1 MSGSNNSS
9 SSSSSSPSPS
19 SLELLNYYFIK
30 LFTDS
35 YSNVSGEPKRG
46 SFTDTST
53 QGDLTISTTTSP
65 TVSHVILAV
74 KYVYYVERLK
84 TYHRGYNPAAPS
96 PNDIVF
102 WSKQPLP
109 EQIDIRGYTEE
120 IIRLFGNN
128 HKTVENSRKDILN
141 GIKTFYCY
149 CTGGLLARNV
159 GSQDNPTIIIQT
171 GCHGPRAEI
180 EHILAWRTMM
190 AIGGNIAQ
198 PSKVQKDSGELDD
211 EVLERLTASN
221 RKSGKSGRANAF
233 AGIKVAEDTGGND
246 ISTQYLQ
253 MLLNYE
259 KIIAYYGFDPT
270 SLSSQLNSEDMR
282 NIFLR
287 TWGGNPARALRL
299 IVNMDSLIQNG
310 MWYSVRLW
318 NQIKSNA
325 CLFRIVENTATK
337 EIAFGISQSRILH
350 MVDIFCSYLYYME
363 LPSNK
368 ILQFRNYESYLQYK
382 YVIEPSR
389 PDRHT
394 MLGRLRQQQTTT
406 FSSTTSRT
414 NAEGTTFRFHYLKG
428 NPNYNINI
436 TEQEFNYLY
445 KIFANRPYVD
455 ARALMSN
462 NIFYVCKNLLGDLND
477 YKYDRAF
484 FQTHVEMVENP
495 GDSRSVKGLRKET
508 NRLQQEILATM
519 GAAPG
524 TPKRRTMAV
533 QSSQHAKPE
542 SVDPFDGPMSEL
554 RLAYQ
559 EIYNSLAKRG
569 GGRKRRRKKN
579 KKKTRKKN
587 KKKRKKKT
595 KRRRK
600 RRKTTRIRR

>member
-1 MSGSNNSS
+1 M
-9 SSSSSSPSPS
+9 
-19 SLELLNYYFIK
+19 EA
-30 LFTDS
+30 
-35 YSNVSGEPKRG
+35 YS
-46 SFTDTST
+46 
-53 QGDLTISTTTSP
+53 
-65 TVSHVILAV
+65 
-74 KYVYYVERLK
+74 
-84 TYHRGYNPAAPS
+84 RGYPPTDPPS
-96 PNDIVF
+96 LYDPRNNDF

-109 EQIDIRGYTEE
+109 EQIDIRYYTEE
-120 IIRLFGNN
+120 IMRLFGDQRL
-128 HKTVENSRKDILN
+128 TVENRRKDVLN
-141 GIKTFYCY
+141 GLKTFYCY

-198 PSKVQKDSGELDD
+198 PSKVQKD
-211 EVLERLTASN
+211 N

-233 AGIKVAEDTGGND
+233 AGMEMAEDNREDT
-246 ISTQYLQ
+246 ISTSYRE
-253 MLLNYE
+253 MLLKYE

-270 SLSSQLNSEDMR
+270 SLSSQLNSDAMR
-282 NIFLR
+282 NLFAE
-287 TWGGNPARALRL
+287 TWGKNPGKALNL

-325 CLFRIVENTATK
+325 CLFRITENTNTK

-350 MVDIFCSYLYYME
+350 MVDIFCSYLYYIE
-363 LPSNK
+363 LPSNN

-382 YVIEPSR
+382 YVIEPNLSD
-389 PDRHT
+389 PDT

-406 FSSTTSRT
+406 FSSTTSRDD
-414 NAEGTTFRFHYLKG
+414 AEGTTFCFHYLKG

-445 KIFANRPYVD
+445 KIFANRPYAD

-462 NIFYVCKNLLGDLND
+462 NISYVCENLLVDLNA

-484 FQTHVEMVENP
+484 FQTKVHMTENNVNRRP
-495 GDSRSVKGLRKET
+495 VTGLRKQTVRE
-508 NRLQQEILATM
+508 QQETLARM
-519 GAAPG
+519 GAPPQTPPRRENRMMPGSQGATTAP
-524 TPKRRTMAV
+524 T
-533 QSSQHAKPE
+533 SSYI
-542 SVDPFDGPMSEL
+542 GPMAEL
-554 RLAYQ
+554 RLLYQ
-559 EIYNSLAKRG
+559 EQYTNLGIAQKGEFWKTKR

-579 KKKTRKKN
+579 KKKRTRRKSKRKK
-587 KKKRKKKT
+587 KKKT

-600 RRKTTRIRR
+600 KKKKTRRRR